1 MPTITNY
8 GEVVNTGNIQTQ
20 GTGTSVY
27 AGAVQVTGA
36 LGSASLAAQ
45 GGIQYGA
52 ASQIQGGGT
61 QFAQGVQ
68 AATLASQGAIQ
79 YGAASQIQGGG
90 TQFAQSVQAATLASQ
105 GGITYGAAS
114 ALQGGSAVFGQ
125 TVQSGALTASSLA
138 SQGGITYGAG
148 SALQG
153 GSAVFGQTVQSGAH
167 TASSLISQG
176 AIQYGTTSQIQ
187 GGGAQFAQTIGTA
200 TIQCSAVQCTGD
212 VIALVS
218 DDRLK
223 NRITNIQQ
231 ALGKVNSLNGFIY
244 KFNDLAKTFGFGD
257 EEKHAGL
264 SAQEV
269 KKVLP
274 EVIKPAPFNPE
285 YMTVQ
290 YEKVVPLL
298 VEALK
303 ELTVRVEALEFHTKL
318 RN

>member
-8 GEVVNTGNIQTQ
+8 GEVVNTGNVQTQ

-105 GGITYGAAS
+105 GGITYGAA
-114 ALQGGSAVFGQ
+114 
-125 TVQSGALTASSLA
+125 
-138 SQGGITYGAG
+138 

>member
-8 GEVVNTGNIQTQ
+8 GEVVNTGNVQTQ

-52 ASQIQGGGT
+52 TSQIQGGGT
-61 QFAQGVQ
+61 QFSQGIQ
-68 AATLASQGAIQ
+68 AATLASQGTIQ
-79 YGAASQIQGGG
+79 YGATSQIQGGG
-90 TQFAQSVQAATLASQ
+90 TQFSQGVQAATLASQ

-114 ALQGGSAVFGQ
+114 QIQGG
-125 TVQSGALTASSLA
+125 GAQFA
-138 SQGGITYGAG
+138 
-148 SALQG
+148 
-153 GSAVFGQTVQSGAH
+153 QTVQSGAH

>member
-8 GEVVNTGNIQTQ
+8 GEVVNTGNVQTQ

-114 ALQGGSAVFGQ
+114 ALQGGSAVFVQ

-138 SQGGITYGAG
+138 SQGGITYGA
-148 SALQG
+148 A
-153 GSAVFGQTVQSGAH
+153 
-167 TASSLISQG
+167 
-176 AIQYGTTSQIQ
+176 SQIQ

>member
-8 GEVVNTGNIQTQ
+8 GEVVNTGNVQTQ

-61 QFAQGVQ
+61 QFSQGIQ
-68 AATLASQGAIQ
+68 AATLASTAGIT
-79 YGAASQIQGGG
+79 YGATSQIQGGG
-90 TQFAQSVQAATLASQ
+90 TQFSQGVQAAT
-105 GGITYGAAS
+105 
-114 ALQGGSAVFGQ
+114 
-125 TVQSGALTASSLA
+125 LA

-153 GSAVFGQTVQSGAH
+153 GSAVFVQTVQSGAH

>member
-8 GEVVNTGNIQTQ
+8 GEVVNTGNVQTQ

-61 QFAQGVQ
+61 QFSQGIQ
-68 AATLASQGAIQ
+68 AATLASTAGIT
-79 YGAASQIQGGG
+79 YGATSQIQGGG
-90 TQFAQSVQAATLASQ
+90 TQFSQGVQAATLASQ
-105 GGITYGAAS
+105 GGITYGAGS
-114 ALQGGSAVFGQ
+114 ALQGGSAVFVQ

-138 SQGGITYGAG
+138 SQGGITYGA
-148 SALQG
+148 A
-153 GSAVFGQTVQSGAH
+153 
-167 TASSLISQG
+167 
-176 AIQYGTTSQIQ
+176 SQIQ

>member
-8 GEVVNTGNIQTQ
+8 GEVVNTGNVQTQ

-90 TQFAQSVQAATLASQ
+90 TQFAQSVQAAT
-105 GGITYGAAS
+105 
-114 ALQGGSAVFGQ
+114 
-125 TVQSGALTASSLA
+125 LA

>member
-8 GEVVNTGNIQTQ
+8 GEVVNTGNVQTQ

-61 QFAQGVQ
+61 QFSQGIQ
-68 AATLASQGAIQ
+68 AATLASTAGIT
-79 YGAASQIQGGG
+79 YGATSQIQGGG
-90 TQFAQSVQAATLASQ
+90 TQFSQGVQAATLASQ
-105 GGITYGAAS
+105 GGITYGAGS
-114 ALQGGSAVFGQ
+114 ALQGGSAVFVQ

-138 SQGGITYGAG
+138 SQGGITYGA
-148 SALQG
+148 A
-153 GSAVFGQTVQSGAH
+153 
-167 TASSLISQG
+167 
-176 AIQYGTTSQIQ
+176 SQIQ

-257 EEKHAGL
+257 EEKHVGL

>member
-1 MPTITNY
+1 MVST
-8 GEVVNTGNIQTQ
+8 
-20 GTGTSVY
+20 
-27 AGAVQVTGA
+27 A
-36 LGSASLAAQ
+36 
-45 GGIQYGA
+45 GIQYGA

-68 AATLASQGAIQ
+68 AATLASQG
-79 YGAASQIQGGG
+79 
-90 TQFAQSVQAATLASQ
+90 
-105 GGITYGAAS
+105 GITYGAA
-114 ALQGGSAVFGQ
+114 
-125 TVQSGALTASSLA
+125 
-138 SQGGITYGAG
+138 